1 MNKELTKYLIYGFLI
16 FYILAISYISGIIYY
31 LNTLKDCSCYKEEN
45 KTNYSNITYLIVIES
60 FILTMFIIGLIG
72 SIFIIYYMNNVKN
85 IPIMTGGK
93 QSSLYTFLI
102 ILLLFSLIGCG
113 IQIYFI
119 YNVYKLSENVN
130 NECICTKSWLRYLL
144 YIQTII
150 ITFGLL
156 MSVFYTIPNNLK
168 KTRNLY

>member
-1 MNKELTKYLIYGFLI
+1 MNKELTKYLIYGLLV
-16 FYILAISYISGIIYY
+16 FYILAISYVSGIIYY
-31 LNTLKDCSCYKEEN
+31 LNTLKDCECYKEEN

-60 FILTMFIIGLIG
+60 FILTMFIIGLI
-72 SIFIIYYMNNVKN
+72 SSFFLIYYINTVKN
-85 IPIMTGGK
+85 IPIIGGK
-93 QSSLYTFLI
+93 KTSLYTFLI

-119 YNVYKLSENVN
+119 YNVYKLSKNVN
-130 NECICTKSWLRYLL
+130 NECICTKNWLRYLL

-156 MSVFYTIPNNLK
+156 MSVFYTIPENLK